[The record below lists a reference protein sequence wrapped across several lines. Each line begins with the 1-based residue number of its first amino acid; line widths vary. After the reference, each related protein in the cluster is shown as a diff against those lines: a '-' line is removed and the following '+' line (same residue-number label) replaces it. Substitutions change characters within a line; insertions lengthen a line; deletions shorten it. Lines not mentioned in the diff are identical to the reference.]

1 MQNYIS
7 KARETISWLK
17 NSEGIAISDKILIF
31 FVKLVFII
39 INILFRVIFGKKKKN
54 RLIQERELYYE
65 MLWSKIYNY
74 IGINKKK
81 NLKLHKF
88 KMLKYNYDFEF
99 YCRNNND
106 DIPMMTT
113 HEYDNI
119 ERNFTTKEGDIV
131 IDVGA
136 HIGPYTLKTAKRVG
150 LNGKVIAIEADPENF
165 DILNR
170 NIQLNKL
177 TNVIALN
184 YAAYSKED
192 KIRLYLLKVDKSSY
206 TKYNTIM
213 TDRAQYNNEQNFV
226 EVKANT
232 LDYLLQ
238 SNGIKHEQVNWIK
251 IDVEGAEFDVLK
263 GAKNILSKSKDIS
276 LLIEIHN
283 LTTHNTTL
291 YEPIKEFLNSYNFK
305 IEYENIVYTGE
316 RHIIAR
322 KQQ

>member
-1 MQNYIS
+1 MQTYIS
-7 KARETISWLK
+7 SARKTISWLK

-31 FVKLVFII
+31 FVKIFYII
-39 INILFRVIFGKKKKN
+39 IRIVSRVILGKKRRNILFDK
-54 RLIQERELYYE
+54 RELYFE
-65 MLWSKIYNY
+65 MLWSRFYKYK
-74 IGINKKK
+74 GIDIKK
-81 NLKLHKF
+81 NFKLHKF
-88 KMLKYNYDFEF
+88 KMPKYNYEF
-99 YCRNNND
+99 YCRSNND
-106 DIPMMTT
+106 DFSMMTS
-113 HEYDNI
+113 HEYDII
-119 ERNFTTKEGDIV
+119 EHNFTPKEDNIV

-136 HIGPYTLKTAKRVG
+136 HIGPYTLKASKYVG
-150 LNGKVIAIEADPENF
+150 LNGKVVAIEADPANF

-192 KIRLYLLKVDKSSY
+192 KIRLYLLQEESSW
-206 TKYNTIM
+206 TKYNTVN
-213 TDRAQYNNEQNFV
+213 TDRAGNEKKFV

-291 YEPIKEFLNSYNFK
+291 YEPIKEFLNSYNFE
-305 IEYENIVYTGE
+305 IEFENVVYSGE
-316 RHIIAR
+316 RHIVAR
-322 KQQ
+322 KQQL

>member
-1 MQNYIS
+1 MQTYIS
-7 KARETISWLK
+7 KARKTISWLK
-17 NSEGIAISDKILIF
+17 NSEGIAISDKILILS
-31 FVKLVFII
+31 VKIFYII
-39 INILFRVIFGKKKKN
+39 IKSISRVILGKKRRN
-54 RLIQERELYYE
+54 RLFEKRELYFE
-65 MLWSKIYNY
+65 SLWSRIYKY
-74 IGINKKK
+74 KGIDKKE
-81 NLKLHKF
+81 NFALRKF
-88 KMLKYNYDFEF
+88 KMPKYNFEF
-99 YCRNNND
+99 YCRINND
-106 DIPMMTT
+106 DFPMMTS
-113 HEYDNI
+113 HENDII
-119 ERNFTTKEGDIV
+119 EHNFSPKEGNIV

-136 HIGPYTLKTAKRVG
+136 HIGPYTLKASKCVG
-150 LNGKVIAIEADPENF
+150 LNGKVIAIEADPGNF

-192 KIRLYLLKVDKSSY
+192 KIKLYLLQEESSW
-206 TKYNTIM
+206 TKYNTVM
-213 TDRAQYNNEQNFV
+213 TDRAAGNEKKFV

-305 IEYENIVYTGE
+305 IEFENVVYTGE
-316 RHIIAR
+316 RHIVAR
-322 KQQ
+322 KQQL

>member
-7 KARETISWLK
+7 KARKTISWLK
-17 NSEGIAISDKILIF
+17 QSEGIDISDKILIF
-31 FVKLVFII
+31 LVKIFYII
-39 INILFRVIFGKKKKN
+39 IRIVSRVILGKKRRN
-54 RLIQERELYYE
+54 RLFDKRELYFE
-65 MLWSKIYNY
+65 MLWSRFYKYK
-74 IGINKKK
+74 GIDIKK
-81 NLKLHKF
+81 NFKLHKF
-88 KMLKYNYDFEF
+88 KMPKYNYEF
-99 YCRNNND
+99 YCRSNND
-106 DIPMMTT
+106 DFSMMTS
-113 HEYDNI
+113 HEYDII
-119 ERNFTTKEGDIV
+119 EHNFSPKEGDIV

-136 HIGPYTLKTAKRVG
+136 HIGPYTLKTSKRVG
-150 LNGKVIAIEADPENF
+150 LNGKVIAIEADPANF

-170 NIQLNKL
+170 NVQLNKL

-192 KIRLYLLKVDKSSY
+192 KIRLYLLQEESSW
-206 TKYNTIM
+206 TKYNTVN
-213 TDRAQYNNEQNFV
+213 TDRAGNEKNFV

-238 SNGIKHEQVNWIK
+238 ANGIKHEQVNWIK

-283 LTTHNTTL
+283 LTTNNTTL

-322 KQQ
+322 KQQL